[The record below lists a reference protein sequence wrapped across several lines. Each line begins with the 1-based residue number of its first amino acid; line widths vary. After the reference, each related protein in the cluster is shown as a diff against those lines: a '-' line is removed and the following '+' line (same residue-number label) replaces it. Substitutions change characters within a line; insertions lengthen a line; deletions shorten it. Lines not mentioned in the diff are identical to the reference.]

1 MTVTMRSTDLVLGYC
16 NDVFQFTMFQHIVL
30 NELNKELSMLSKYGI
45 VYSED
50 SEFELYNKP
59 IEMGTFTLF
68 TTSLHVYERHFKMM
82 ENTVHNREKK
92 KVIPDIRWIY
102 NLSYDDWKSIANNE
116 KNDERIVKYRTIIEE
131 ILNS

>member
-1 MTVTMRSTDLVLGYC
+1 
-16 NDVFQFTMFQHIVL
+16 
-30 NELNKELSMLSKYGI
+30 
-45 VYSED
+45 
-50 SEFELYNKP
+50 
-59 IEMGTFTLF
+59 
-68 TTSLHVYERHFKMM
+68 MM

-92 KVIPDIRWIY
+92 KTIPDIKWIY